1 MPNAS
6 LVIAN
11 WKMNGNKA
19 LAKEIVTSLR
29 DKISKNQES
38 IKSAK
43 KRSSRLT
50 EFDMD
55 NLDFTL

>member
-19 LAKEIVTSLR
+19 LAKEMVTSLR
-29 DKISKNQES
+29 DNHEQFQ
-38 IKSAK
+38 AVNVVVCPPFTQVC
-43 KRSSRLT
+43 RLST
-50 EFDMD
+50 
-55 NLDFTL
+55 